1 MAACR
6 GEKWI
11 VPRKYAIIIS
21 ENRVYPGGESGQ
33 LEARETLGDTQ
44 PMLKT
49 ELFDYHLPWE
59 LIAQQP
65 VEPRDSSRL
74 LVMDRSSGKVSE
86 TVFGNVLNWL
96 EAGDILVINDTRV
109 IRARL
114 SGRKPTGSKV
124 EIFLLHTLGDGRW
137 EALLKPYPSAKVVLL
152 GDGLPVHVTE
162 KTDQGTFVVRFPTP
176 ESAVE
181 AMEKWGDT
189 PLPPY
194 IKEPL
199 ANPERY
205 QTVLAREQGST
216 AAPTAAL
223 HFTPELLQTVRDKGV
238 QVVSF
243 TLHMGVGSFRPIKT
257 EFVAEHSLS
266 AEYYSLPLET
276 VSAVRQAKE
285 RGNRVVAC
293 GTDAVRALESAAQ
306 AGEVGPAFGWTNL
319 FITPGYRFKVVDR
332 IITNLHLPRSS
343 HLVLISAFASR
354 ELVLRAY
361 AYAVREKFRF
371 LSFGDTTLII

>member
-1 MAACR
+1 MT
-6 GEKWI
+6 
-11 VPRKYAIIIS
+11 
-21 ENRVYPGGESGQ
+21 
-33 LEARETLGDTQ
+33 ETK
-44 PMLKT
+44 LKT

-74 LVMDRSSGKVSE
+74 LVMDRGSGKVSE

-96 EAGDILVINDTRV
+96 EAGDVLVINDTRV
-109 IRARL
+109 ISARL
-114 SGRKPTGSKV
+114 PGRKPTGGKV
-124 EIFLLHTLGDGRW
+124 EIFLLHTLEGGRW
-137 EALLKPYPSAKVVLL
+137 EALLKPYPSGKVVLL
-152 GDGLPVHVTE
+152 GDGLQVHITD
-162 KTDQGTFVVRFPTP
+162 KTDQGTFVVQFPTP
-176 ESAVE
+176 DSAME
-181 AMEKWGDT
+181 AMEKWGET

-223 HFTPELLQTVRDKGV
+223 HFTPELLQAVREKGV
-238 QVVSF
+238 QVAKF

-257 EFVAEHSLS
+257 EFVAEHNLS
-266 AEYYSLPLET
+266 AEYYSLPQGT
-276 VSAVRQAKE
+276 VNAVRQAKGQ
-285 RGNRVVAC
+285 GNRVVAC

-371 LSFGDTTLII
+371 LSFGDATLII

>member
-1 MAACR
+1 MT
-6 GEKWI
+6 
-11 VPRKYAIIIS
+11 
-21 ENRVYPGGESGQ
+21 
-33 LEARETLGDTQ
+33 ETK
-44 PMLKT
+44 LKT

-96 EAGDILVINDTRV
+96 EAGDVLVINDTRV

-114 SGRKPTGSKV
+114 SGRKPTGGKV
-124 EIFLLHTLGDGRW
+124 EIFLLHTLGGGRW
-137 EALLKPYPSAKVVLL
+137 EALLKPYPSGKVVLL
-152 GDGLPVHVTE
+152 GDGLPVHVTD
-162 KTDQGTFVVRFPTP
+162 KTEQGTFVVQFPTP
-176 ESAVE
+176 DSVME
-181 AMEKWGDT
+181 AMEKWGET

-205 QTVLAREQGST
+205 QTVLASEQGST

-223 HFTPELLQTVRDKGV
+223 HFTPELLQAVKEKGV
-238 QVVSF
+238 KVVNF
-243 TLHMGVGSFRPIKT
+243 TLHMGIGSFRTIKT
-257 EFVAEHSLS
+257 DLVTEHSLS

-276 VSAVRQAKE
+276 VSAVRLAKGQ
-285 RGNRVVAC
+285 GNRVVAC

-361 AYAVREKFRF
+361 AYAVREQFRF
-371 LSFGDTTLII
+371 LSFGDATLII

>member
-1 MAACR
+1 M
-6 GEKWI
+6 
-11 VPRKYAIIIS
+11 P
-21 ENRVYPGGESGQ
+21 
-33 LEARETLGDTQ
+33 L
-44 PMLKT
+44 
-49 ELFDYHLPWE
+49 E

-74 LVMDRSSGKVSE
+74 LVMDRRRRMISE
-86 TVFGNVLNWL
+86 SVFGNVLNWL
-96 EAGDILVINDTRV
+96 EAGDVLVINDTRV
-109 IRARL
+109 IKARL
-114 SGRKPTGSKV
+114 TGRKPTGGKV
-124 EIFLLHTLGDGRW
+124 EIFLLHSLGDTRW
-137 EALLKPYPSAKVVLL
+137 EALLKPYPSGKVVLL
-152 GDGLPVHVTE
+152 GDGLRIQIVD
-162 KTDQGTFVVRFPTP
+162 KTDQGTFVVQFPTP
-176 ESAVE
+176 ESVLE
-181 AMEKWGDT
+181 AMEKWGET

-223 HFTPELLQTVRDKGV
+223 HFTPELLWAVKEKGV
-238 QVVSF
+238 QVVNF
-243 TLHMGVGSFRPIKT
+243 TLHMGIGSFRPIKT
-257 EFVAEHSLS
+257 EYVAEHKLS

-276 VSAVRQAKE
+276 VNAVRQAKQ

-293 GTDAVRALESAAQ
+293 GTDAVRALESSALS
-306 AGEVGPAFGWTNL
+306 GEIRLACGWTNL

-343 HLVLISAFASR
+343 HLLLISAFASR

-371 LSFGDTTLII
+371 LSFGDATLII